1 MELRPEGLRSVP
13 TDVLAVVVAYNSEAV
28 LPRCITALAAAADH
42 LRVARGA
49 ETALVVV
56 DNASRIPAS
65 APDVGIPVT
74 THRLGQNLGFAP
86 AANLGAQEGRSRLIL
101 FLNPD
106 TELDRPA
113 LTRLVEAF
121 DDPATAVAGPLLVR
135 DGGEPML
142 SERPFHTLRR
152 ELRTQLL
159 AARSRAPFG
168 REQCAS
174 GRGRCLTG
182 ACMLVERRFF
192 ESIGGF
198 DTAVRMY
205 LEDVELCWRAHSA
218 ARDIRFVPRARCLHG
233 LGDSSG
239 GENFDSR
246 MDLHLTLLG
255 ARVEFVRRRSG
266 RIAAAA
272 MRGSIAIGA
281 IGRAIVALAAQRDWR
296 RHIDV
301 LRWAATSGDA
311 PPWNASRSVREVCV

>member
-1 MELRPEGLRSVP
+1 MDLVTKGGRSAHM
-13 TDVLAVVVAYNSEAV
+13 DVLAVIVAYNSEAV
-28 LPRCITALAAAADH
+28 LSRCVTALAAAADQ
-42 LRVARGA
+42 LRATRGTG
-49 ETALVVV
+49 TALVVV

-65 APDVGIPVT
+65 APNVGIPIAT
-74 THRLGQNLGFAP
+74 LRLGQNLGFAP
-86 AANLGAQEGRSRLIL
+86 AANLGAEQGHSRLIL

-106 TELDRPA
+106 AELERSA

-121 DDPATAVAGPLLVR
+121 DEPLTAVAGPLLVR
-135 DGGEPML
+135 SDGEPMV

-159 AARSRAPFG
+159 ASWSRTQFGRRSR
-168 REQCAS
+168 AS

-192 ESIGGF
+192 ESVGGL
-198 DTAVRMY
+198 DVSVRMY
-205 LEDVELCWRAHSA
+205 LEDVELCWQARAA
-218 ARDIRFVPRARCLHG
+218 GRDVRFVPQARCVHG

-246 MDLHLTLLG
+246 IDLHLTLLA

-266 RIAAAA
+266 RTAAAA
-272 MRGSIAIGA
+272 MRGLIAVGA
-281 IGRAIVALAAQRDWR
+281 IGRTIVALAGRRDWH

-301 LRWAATSGDA
+301 LRWATTSGDA
-311 PPWNASRSVREVCV
+311 PPWNPHSGVGEMWL